1 MNEIRIKSVEPIKI
15 ASIRRSFH
23 SSKFDEELTDMW
35 EKVNEH
41 IDKMGGKRTIP
52 CMMLYHKGWGDMD
65 STSILEV
72 EVVEPITKS
81 FPESDTVKVYELP
94 AIEKMVCI
102 VHKGPFSTISG
113 TFEALYDWIG
123 QNGYKISGPLREI
136 YHKGEWITENTEE
149 YITELQVPIE

>member
-1 MNEIRIKSVEPIKI
+1 MNEITIKSVEPIKI

-23 SSKFDEELTDMW
+23 SSNFDEELTDMW
-35 EKVNEH
+35 AKVNEH

-72 EVVEPITKS
+72 EVVEPITRS
-81 FPESDTVKVYELP
+81 FPESDTVKVYVLP
-94 AIEKMVCI
+94 AIERMVCI
-102 VHKGPFSTISG
+102 VHKGPFSTIPG
-113 TFEALYDWIG
+113 TFEALYEWIG
-123 QNGYKISGPLREI
+123 KNGYKISGPLREI
-136 YHKGEWITENTEE
+136 YHKGEWITENSEE